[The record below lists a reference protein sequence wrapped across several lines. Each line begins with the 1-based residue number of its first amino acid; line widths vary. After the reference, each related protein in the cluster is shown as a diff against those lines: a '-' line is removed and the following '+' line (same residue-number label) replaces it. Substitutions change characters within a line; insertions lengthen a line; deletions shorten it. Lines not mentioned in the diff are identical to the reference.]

1 MDNILRVKKELS
13 PLKQNLKTHLLYTK
27 IKSIEDIKVFSEI
40 HIFAVWD
47 FMSLLKSLQ
56 HHLSTLSI
64 PWSPAKNP
72 KITRFI
78 NEIVIGEES
87 DLDPN
92 GNPKSHFQIYI
103 EAMNQIGANT
113 NLIFELIKKNKLGIP
128 IHDAITSLSINEQV
142 KKFLNFTFDIIAT
155 NQPHKIASAFTFGR
169 EDIIPDMFIE
179 IVKNIERESNISI
192 DKLIYY
198 LNRHIEIDGDE
209 HGPLSLEMIKM
220 LCKNDLD
227 KWQECIDVAKKSLEL
242 RISLWDTIL
251 IQLPKSK
258 LIYA

>member
-1 MDNILRVKKELS
+1 
-13 PLKQNLKTHLLYTK
+13 
-27 IKSIEDIKVFSEI
+27 
-40 HIFAVWD
+40 
-47 FMSLLKSLQ
+47 
-56 HHLSTLSI
+56 
-64 PWSPAKNP
+64 
-72 KITRFI
+72 
-78 NEIVIGEES
+78 
-87 DLDPN
+87 
-92 GNPKSHFQIYI
+92 
-103 EAMNQIGANT
+103 
-113 NLIFELIKKNKLGIP
+113 
-128 IHDAITSLSINEQV
+128 
-142 KKFLNFTFDIIAT
+142 
-155 NQPHKIASAFTFGR
+155 
-169 EDIIPDMFIE
+169 MFIE

-220 LCKNDLD
+220 LCEYDLE